1 MRPVFARAR
10 ERACACSFDANL
22 ITLPLSLSHAMTG
35 LRYAASAD
43 VSACDETQAESER
56 ENRAGSLMVVENSA
70 PHVRQVHTQKKGIC
84 QCPAAA
90 ANRIHAPTHFSLSLV
105 PLIGTL
111 PMLPASDLH
120 ARCRRRMRLLSQK
133 TSASFLFSDQEK
145 RSENSKSSCTSR

>member
-70 PHVRQVHTQKKGIC
+70 PHVQQVKRKKRHLPVPHTLNSFS
-84 QCPAAA
+84 CPSKAA
-90 ANRIHAPTHFSLSLV
+90 
-105 PLIGTL
+105 
-111 PMLPASDLH
+111 
-120 ARCRRRMRLLSQK
+120 
-133 TSASFLFSDQEK
+133 
-145 RSENSKSSCTSR
+145 

>member
-56 ENRAGSLMVVENSA
+56 ENRAGSLMVVESA
-70 PHVRQVHTQKKGIC
+70 PHVQQVKRKKKGIS
-84 QCPAAA
+84 QC
-90 ANRIHAPTHFSLSLV
+90 RIHFSLSLV
-105 PLIGTL
+105 PLRL
-111 PMLPASDLH
+111 HRHAPVLPASDLL

-133 TSASFLFSDQEK
+133 ASASFLFSDQEK
-145 RSENSKSSCTSR
+145 RSENSKSSCTSK